1 MLTMSALPTP
11 SPGPRAS
18 SNMCL
23 PSDVLCAHYCGCINA
38 EDSARPGCEQLKS
51 QLLPPPCSALPCA
64 VLRVSPFHF
73 SFLTP
78 TRTQSCCGKNR
89 RSVCNVVDVPV
100 CQNRVLVL
108 KHTAENVYNWLV
120 DSFIKLFQDERMIPP
135 LLCCQCT
142 IACLVFY
149 TAVSQQNSL
158 PVKITP
164 QCVNPLQTLLPEMH
178 MVCRLLAA
186 LSTMYDTVKYTW
198 LRVLE
203 SEKKPASSP
212 APRTPLFPVPR
223 ALPMTEV

>member
-1 MLTMSALPTP
+1 MNPVLTPHGELSIHHWDHLLDIISRLISKGLLAESALPTP

-78 TRTQSCCGKNR
+78 TRTQSCCVCGRSCLHREHLVETVPSKRIGSSWEQSDSPGSFYFFQGKNR

-100 CQNRVLVL
+100 CQVRSDF
-108 KHTAENVYNWLV
+108 Y
-120 DSFIKLFQDERMIPP
+120 FLFLMNI
-135 LLCCQCT
+135 
-142 IACLVFY
+142 
-149 TAVSQQNSL
+149 
-158 PVKITP
+158 
-164 QCVNPLQTLLPEMH
+164 
-178 MVCRLLAA
+178 
-186 LSTMYDTVKYTW
+186 
-198 LRVLE
+198 
-203 SEKKPASSP
+203 
-212 APRTPLFPVPR
+212 
-223 ALPMTEV
+223 